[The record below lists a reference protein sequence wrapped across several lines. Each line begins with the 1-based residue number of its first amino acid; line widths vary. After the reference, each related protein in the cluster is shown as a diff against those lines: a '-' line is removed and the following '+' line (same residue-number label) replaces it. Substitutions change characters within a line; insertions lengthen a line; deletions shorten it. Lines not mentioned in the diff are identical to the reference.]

1 MSAEKLTKKAVPY
14 INVTPLIDV
23 LLVLLIIFMVV
34 TPMKPSRFKA
44 LIPEQPRPQPG
55 PPPDGDILTLVVTI
69 KQDGALELNKLGE
82 MGSVNNTGKLSA
94 TLAEL
99 FRLRLEKHTYRHDLK
114 DRIDLPEEKR
124 IQRTVFI
131 KAPRSIAYG
140 EVAKVIDGIRG
151 AGAEPVGLQ
160 IDELD

>member
-1 MSAEKLTKKAVPY
+1 MNASKLIKRAVPY

-34 TPMKPSRFKA
+34 TPLKPSRFKA
-44 LIPEQPRPQPG
+44 LIPEPPSAQTF
-55 PPPDGDILTLVVTI
+55 PPPDGDLLNLVVTI
-69 KQDGALELNKLGE
+69 RQDGALELNKLGE
-82 MGSVNNTGKLSA
+82 MGSVNDTGRLSA
-94 TLAEL
+94 KLAEL
-99 FRLRLEKHTYRHDLK
+99 FRLRLENHAYRRDMM

-131 KAPRSIAYG
+131 KAPTSIAYG

-160 IDELD
+160 IDALD